1 MLQALAL
8 GLVWVVAGSA
18 GAPAGSKEGSIL
30 CRGSAAS
37 FQATMSTAGWAPGS
51 GFFNLVDASIMDN
64 YNGGKLTCMGSKLGQ
79 EINCVGFNKLVST
92 HHCHQHCVPDV
103 LLSRCAVPAV
113 VLCGNGADKRSN
125 LTTLPDAPLPTPFYC
140 GRRGRRE

>member
-79 EINCVGFNKLVST
+79 EINCVGFNNGLGDAVFYVTLTAANPPTASYTMLKGAPGPGAGVQWPCSVT
-92 HHCHQHCVPDV
+92 PPSGVNTSSPDT
-103 LLSRCAVPAV
+103 
-113 VLCGNGADKRSN
+113 RS
-125 LTTLPDAPLPTPFYC
+125 
-140 GRRGRRE
+140 